1 MYDRQNRLTQIKDG
15 GDSVIASYTYDA
27 NGNLL
32 TETKGGEVVTN
43 YTYNANNWLTGKTN
57 KKADNTVL
65 SQYTYTHYRDG
76 NIYQENA
83 GFKKEDDTWQVQ
95 NRTYA
100 YDPQGRLKQVTEGSS
115 VTSYTYDLRGNRLT
129 KATGTDTTSYTYDL
143 NNRLLSEAEGDTTTL
158 YEYDDRGNLVSKR
171 KETITSDTTTSD
183 SASILTDNFSEDV
196 ELYTYNGF
204 NQLSEY
210 RTGGTRA
217 SYVYNAEGIRTS
229 KTVNG
234 NTTQFLLNGAN
245 VIGEIGAN
253 NQVTHYIRGVS
264 GIIYSIDGSYAQSTR
279 RYYTTN
285 GHGDVV
291 GLLDN
296 TGTLTKSYTYDPFGV
311 EQNIDQADTNPFR
324 YCGEYFDNESK
335 DLYLRA
341 RYYNAGT
348 GRFTQQDPAMAD
360 GMNWYNY
367 CGGNPVSFVDILG
380 LEKNKVRVFEEQYE
394 VERLEDNAE
403 EGYTLFRFNG
413 KVVKLYWDPAKNN
426 ATYGIN
432 STDNTGDGY
441 LEMERTDF
449 LNLFETAFTYEV
461 VEYEIGWGEA
471 TARNVMANAPV
482 YFAGG
487 KIVVG
492 LNAMGAAGTVLAK
505 VLTTSSTVAGL
516 AGYSISVYVPAGN
529 YKQET
534 YNAVIYIDGE
544 YYLYTYKV
552 ITHYNEYGEV
562 DDITVSGGVVPVS
575 MLPNS

>member
-1 MYDRQNRLTQIKDG
+1 M
-15 GDSVIASYTYDA
+15 
-27 NGNLL
+27 
-32 TETKGGEVVTN
+32 TN

-65 SQYTYTHYRDG
+65 SQYTYSHYRDG

-83 GFKKEDDTWQVQ
+83 GFKKEDNSWQTQ
-95 NRTYA
+95 NRTYN
-100 YDPQGRLKQVTEGSS
+100 YDPQGRLVQVAETSAS
-115 VTSYTYDLRGNRLT
+115 NTTTTSYTYDLRGNRLT
-129 KATGTDTTSYTYDL
+129 KSSGADTTSYTYDL

-217 SYVYNAEGIRTS
+217 SYVYNAEGIRAS

-234 NTTQFLLNGAN
+234 ATTSFLLDGAN

-253 NQVTHYIRGVS
+253 SQITHYIRGAT
-264 GIIYSIDGSYAQSTR
+264 GIIYSVDGSYAQSTR

-291 GLLDN
+291 GLLN
-296 TGTLTKSYTYDPFGV
+296 NAGVLTKSYTYDPFGV
-311 EQNIDQADTNPFR
+311 EQNIDTNDTNPFR

-380 LEKNKVRVFEEQYE
+380 LEKNKVRVFEQDYE

-441 LEMERTDF
+441 LEMERADF
-449 LNLFETAFTYEV
+449 LNLFDTAFTYEV
-461 VEYEIGWGEA
+461 VEYEIGKGEA
-471 TARNVMANAPV
+471 AARNVIANAPI
-482 YFAGG
+482 YYAGG
-487 KIVVG
+487 MVVAG
-492 LNAMGAAGTVLAK
+492 LGAAGAAGTALAK
-505 VLTTSSTVAGL
+505 AIGGLSTGFGL
-516 AGYSISVYVPAGN
+516 AGYSISIYVPSGN
-529 YKQET
+529 YKQER
-534 YNAVIYIDGE
+534 YIAAVYIDNE
-544 YYLYTYKV
+544 YYIYNFKV
-552 ITHYNEYGEV
+552 ITRYNEYGEV
-562 DDITVSGGVVPVS
+562 EEIIVVGDIYPEWL
-575 MLPNS
+575 LPNS